1 MRTES
6 SLRFSVLAYSRKLGN
21 FLSFSVHR
29 FILLKIN
36 HLINPLLFG
45 WRIFLLYCLKNDGFC
60 IAFAEWLDAII
71 EIMAEL
77 TKETIMMTAN
87 GLFSKDGVREV
98 SIDDICRKLC
108 ISKKTFYQY
117 YAQKEDLVA
126 DVVAYNVERKK
137 DEFER
142 MVEGKNA
149 VQVLKAMFALVGRKK
164 TMDKDKRMV
173 KDIMKYYPET
183 FIKRAEDR
191 SKALHNFFVDCF
203 DTGRKEGL
211 IRSDMDVEGVQLLI
225 YIMHEG
231 MAEYLDG
238 GHRIEG
244 KKVSFKSLSAAFE
257 DIVTRVLLT
266 PKGFEEYSSMDNCK
280 NS

>member
-1 MRTES
+1 
-6 SLRFSVLAYSRKLGN
+6 
-21 FLSFSVHR
+21 
-29 FILLKIN
+29 
-36 HLINPLLFG
+36 
-45 WRIFLLYCLKNDGFC
+45 
-60 IAFAEWLDAII
+60 
-71 EIMAEL
+71 
-77 TKETIMMTAN
+77 MTAN

-126 DVVAYNVERKK
+126 DVVTYNVERKK

-149 VQVLKAMFALVGRKK
+149 VQVLKAMFALIGRKK

-191 SKALHNFFVDCF
+191 SRHFTTSLWIVS
-203 DTGRKEGL
+203 TPEGR
-211 IRSDMDVEGVQLLI
+211 RD
-225 YIMHEG
+225 
-231 MAEYLDG
+231 
-238 GHRIEG
+238 
-244 KKVSFKSLSAAFE
+244 
-257 DIVTRVLLT
+257 
-266 PKGFEEYSSMDNCK
+266 SSVPTWTLRGC
-280 NS
+280 SC